1 MSKQAIGAV
10 TSLASVR
17 PRAVEQILATLAE
30 HVSARLNASTVFGS
44 PVERDGVTII
54 PVAAVRFTFGG
65 GCGGDSQRGGEGEG
79 GGAIGRGTATGY
91 IELKDG
97 RSRFVPTVDPARM
110 LALVGAGVLVGML
123 VSRRTAPRRSRRLL
137 R

>member
-1 MSKQAIGAV
+1 MASSTAV

-17 PRAVEQILATLAE
+17 PRAVEQILATLAQ

-65 GCGGDSQRGGEGEG
+65 GCGGDSEHGGEGKG

-97 RSRFVPTVDPARM
+97 RSRFVPTVDPARV
-110 LALVGAGVLVGML
+110 LALASASVLGGML
-123 VSRRTAPRRSRRLL
+123 INRRRTAPRRTRLFL
-137 R
+137 H

>member
-1 MSKQAIGAV
+1 MSDQAIGAV
-10 TSLASVR
+10 SSLASVR
-17 PRAVEQILATLAE
+17 PRAVEHILATLAE

-65 GCGGDSQRGGEGEG
+65 GCGGDSKRGGEGEG

-97 RSRFVPTVDPARM
+97 RSRFVPIVDPARM
-110 LALVGAGVLVGML
+110 LALAGAGVLVGIL
-123 VSRRTAPRRSRRLL
+123 IGRRTAPRRARRLL

>member
-1 MSKQAIGAV
+1 MASSTPV